1 MDLKLELMKRGI
13 SQIRMAHDL
22 GIHQSRLSNIVN
34 GWVKPTRDQRRR
46 IANYLGLSVETL
58 FGYEEGQK
66 HQRRSRRS
74 S

>member
-34 GWVKPTRDQRRR
+34 GWVKPTRDQRKESRV
-46 IANYLGLSVETL
+46 ILISVLKPFSVMKKGKSIREI
-58 FGYEEGQK
+58 
-66 HQRRSRRS
+66 
-74 S
+74 